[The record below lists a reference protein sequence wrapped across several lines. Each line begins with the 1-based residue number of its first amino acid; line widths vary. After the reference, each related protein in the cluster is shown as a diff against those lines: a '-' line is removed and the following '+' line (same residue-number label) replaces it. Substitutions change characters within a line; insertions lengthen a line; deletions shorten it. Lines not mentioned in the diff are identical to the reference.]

1 MVHGYS
7 NNVVKRCKTCRYNY
21 IKAMN
26 LLINSLVTP
35 LQINHYLTIAMEQAY
50 LSDTKPISPEIIQSV
65 LVPDL
70 DGIEARL
77 ARNGYN
83 LQALCEILNS
93 RPSEV
98 KSYLLA
104 NNTNKNAEFSKK
116 FINWE

>member
-1 MVHGYS
+1 
-7 NNVVKRCKTCRYNY
+7 
-21 IKAMN
+21 
-26 LLINSLVTP
+26 
-35 LQINHYLTIAMEQAY
+35 MEQAY

-98 KSYLLA
+98 KSYLLGQL
-104 NNTNKNAEFSKK
+104 NTNKNAELSKEIYK
-116 FINWE
+116 LGII